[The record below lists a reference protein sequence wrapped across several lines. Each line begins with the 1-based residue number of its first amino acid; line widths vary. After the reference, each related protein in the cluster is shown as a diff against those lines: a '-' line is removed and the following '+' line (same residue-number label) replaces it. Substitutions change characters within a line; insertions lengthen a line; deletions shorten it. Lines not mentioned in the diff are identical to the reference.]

1 MEQLSQQQLQEIDST
16 SQEDWERKMKE
27 IEKVVYERV
36 PASKAEQ
43 RGTWCSAEK
52 QTITRLRNNIR
63 KRLISEW
70 QTEKVEHPNIP

>member
-1 MEQLSQQQLQEIDST
+1 MEYLSQLPQEQQQA
-16 SQEDWERKMKE
+16 

-52 QTITRLRNNIR
+52 ATITRLRNNIR
-63 KRLISEW
+63 KRLIVEW
-70 QTEKVEHPNIP
+70 QKEKIEH